1 MMRFPKMVSSNDQNA
16 NVFSQC
22 TYDDFIPIPGRQ
34 PALRKPQ
41 QMLGYFQHRNN
52 VQTTTQ
58 KIQDHNLFSDF
69 AKVVEK
75 IEDQR

>member
-1 MMRFPKMVSSNDQNA
+1 MMRFPKMVSSNEQNA
-16 NVFSQC
+16 NVFYLC

-34 PALRKPQ
+34 SALRKPQ

-52 VQTTTQ
+52 VQTATQ
-58 KIQDHNLFSDF
+58 KIQDHILFPDF

>member
-1 MMRFPKMVSSNDQNA
+1 MRFPKIVSSNEQNA
-16 NVFSQC
+16 NVFSLC
-22 TYDDFIPIPGRQ
+22 TYDDFIPGRRS
-34 PALRKPQ
+34 ALRKPQ

-52 VQTTTQ
+52 VQITTQ
-58 KIQDHNLFSDF
+58 KIQDHILFPDF

>member
-1 MMRFPKMVSSNDQNA
+1 MMQFPKMVSSNEQNA
-16 NVFSQC
+16 NVFYLC

-34 PALRKPQ
+34 SALRKPQ

-58 KIQDHNLFSDF
+58 TIQDTAYFQTL
-69 AKVVEK
+69 
-75 IEDQR
+75 QRW